1 MNDDFIKRH
10 RQRPDPKFVERL
22 YQKINT
28 TPQRSFSMFNR
39 RVHTALIIS
48 MALILTAVL
57 TFTFSPTVRAAVQA
71 ILTFNGVTVS
81 IDEATGKL
89 VVSGNKDA
97 IVEQT
102 DTSVTIKGENGDM
115 AGAGVALAVPGEL
128 VDVSALLIRFPDL
141 TLPNVPAGYTIQPQG
156 QLMGDGSLLFTWQD
170 ANGHLVTYQRITI
183 SAQGPSLNGI
193 VSGGLLNVQPADG
206 SALSLTV
213 ASDGTTGSNNPPTSV
228 TTSGSAE
235 ITAGSAPESGTVDLV
250 PLASYT
256 WESAGYYH
264 MLFASDPGLTETDL
278 KAMLP

>member
-39 RVHTALIIS
+39 RVRTALIIS

-115 AGAGVALAVPGEL
+115 AGAALAVPGEL

-193 VSGGLLNVQPADG
+193 VSGGLQNVQPADS
-206 SALSLTV
+206 SAPSLTV